1 MATKSWL
8 GGSRSR
14 ELEPF
19 RAFKDQLDTNFEDW
33 FGRSMGGVLAPRID
47 VSETDKEVVVS
58 AELPGVE
65 EKDIEVTMSGD
76 RLTIK
81 GEKKSE
87 HEEQQDQN
95 GRVVHRMER
104 SYGSFQRTMTMPY
117 AVDPGQVSAD
127 FKDGVL
133 KVRLPKPED
142 AQRRTEAHKIQI
154 KRGNEV

>member
-8 GGSRSR
+8 GGSRSG

-19 RAFKDQLDTNFEDW
+19 RAFKDQLDTYFEDW

-47 VSETDKEVVVS
+47 VSETDKEVVLS

-87 HEEQQDQN
+87 HEEQQDRD
-95 GRVVHRMER
+95 GRVC
-104 SYGSFQRTMTMPY
+104 T
-117 AVDPGQVSAD
+117 AWSA
-127 FKDGVL
+127 
-133 KVRLPKPED
+133 P
-142 AQRRTEAHKIQI
+142 TAHSSG
-154 KRGNEV
+154 R